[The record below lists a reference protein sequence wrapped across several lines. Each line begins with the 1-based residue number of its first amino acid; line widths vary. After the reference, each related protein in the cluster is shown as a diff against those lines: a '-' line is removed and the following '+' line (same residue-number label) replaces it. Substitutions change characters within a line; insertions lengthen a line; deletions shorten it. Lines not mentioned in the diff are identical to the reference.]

1 MEKLTIEQF
10 GSTIKQKYPQYAN
23 LSDEE
28 VGRKTIA
35 KYPQYQEKV
44 EFSYAVPKLPVQ
56 VEPREQKIARLTQ
69 EAKVAEDRAKQEGSL
84 TGMAKNFG
92 KAFVGTIANSEVG
105 LGKSI
110 QKIFGNQQD
119 TYNEAIQ
126 QTGKTQADLVKR
138 INQDKALGKDT
149 TKLQQLYNEGLKV
162 QRDLQS
168 KLKEET
174 TLPTTGQVAGQLG
187 GTALDVLTAGT
198 YGKAKQGMQ
207 TLRLA
212 NQGGASGKLASVLPS
227 KLSTTLA
234 PAKTGVA
241 TAATI
246 SGLPELAK
254 ISQQKASGLLTGKG
268 LTNITKG
275 AGVGYGFD
283 VTQGL
288 QGARGEDRSGEKA
301 LIPGLGTALGAAIP
315 AVSETVQS
323 FKNKFDPTTRS
334 NILVEKRTKE
344 LNKLDNY
351 QTLKKA
357 AEKGR
362 ERGIDVKKVLA
373 DTDVLHGSVDNTG
386 HITTKGDGGAVEQYT
401 KQFIEGNERL
411 VADALKK
418 EARSVSPDYVKARLI
433 QKVKSAGIEG
443 KALTQALKS
452 IDDEVA
458 GYALRAGDNGVIPV
472 STLHDAKINKY
483 DNINFFTEGNAKQY
497 DKTIAKALK
506 EMVEENTTSLEVQ
519 KVNEELSKHFAVIDY
534 LNKLDGKK
542 VEGGKLGKYFAQT
555 VGAMVGSHFGPLG
568 AVAGA
573 EAGGRLK
580 GGMMSRVF
588 NGKTGKVAEEAGI
601 FTKAKDYL
609 KSEPLMLNQSK
620 SNNLGS
626 RNINQS
632 TTMIPISSGISNKV
646 PQTLETSRKL
656 STPKTLPTAE
666 KKLSDNLKVTNTY
679 GDSFLGFNL
688 KGMEKR
694 ANESGYNLYDNLL
707 KRVDAEDDMTKKI
720 EAMQDILE
728 EIMVAKP
735 KKGMLQSAID
745 NLKDP
750 KMRQG
755 GYIRNP
761 LAKKELPV
769 QKSSSLNDS
778 TDLIQE
784 AKKYKSAEEF
794 VNKEPS
800 YFHTTKIENVSSIEK
815 QGFSGRAGDMS
826 KASGG
831 NMQEGVFLYPEKS
844 SAEVFGKNFKNP
856 SILETKVN
864 GKIYDANTNTK
875 YGWEDNLQTQEIAKD
890 PKIINQLKD
899 DGYVGVKS
907 TELGT
912 DAVFV
917 FDKSAIK
924 TKSQLEDIWKKAQGN
939 SLSNDL
945 IEASVASKLP
955 PRTAER
961 MKPNFTPELN
971 KNIAEII
978 DAQRGI
984 KKVSP
989 EKMIELEADMSS
1001 IIEDFGFAIP
1011 KTKAGRLKLLDLIY
1025 NQAI

>member
-656 STPKTLPTAE
+656 STPKTLP
-666 KKLSDNLKVTNTY
+666 
-679 GDSFLGFNL
+679 
-688 KGMEKR
+688 
-694 ANESGYNLYDNLL
+694 
-707 KRVDAEDDMTKKI
+707 
-720 EAMQDILE
+720 
-728 EIMVAKP
+728 AK
-735 KKGMLQSAID
+735 KKGFIAD
-745 NLKDP
+745 T
-750 KMRQG
+750 QG
-755 GYIRNP
+755 
-761 LAKKELPV
+761 K
-769 QKSSSLNDS
+769 
-778 TDLIQE
+778 
-784 AKKYKSAEEF
+784 
-794 VNKEPS
+794 
-800 YFHTTKIENVSSIEK
+800 
-815 QGFSGRAGDMS
+815 
-826 KASGG
+826 
-831 NMQEGVFLYPEKS
+831 
-844 SAEVFGKNFKNP
+844 
-856 SILETKVN
+856 
-864 GKIYDANTNTK
+864 
-875 YGWEDNLQTQEIAKD
+875 
-890 PKIINQLKD
+890 
-899 DGYVGVKS
+899 
-907 TELGT
+907 
-912 DAVFV
+912 
-917 FDKSAIK
+917 
-924 TKSQLEDIWKKAQGN
+924 

-955 PRTAER
+955 PRTVAKS
-961 MKPNFTPELN
+961 KPNFTPELK